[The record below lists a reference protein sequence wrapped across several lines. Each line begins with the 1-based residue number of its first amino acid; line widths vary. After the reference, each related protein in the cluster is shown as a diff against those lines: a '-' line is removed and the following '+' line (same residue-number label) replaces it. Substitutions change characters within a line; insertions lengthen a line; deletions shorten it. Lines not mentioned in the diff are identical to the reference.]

1 MLQAAA
7 CEYLIGDY
15 PKARLAGG
23 WALLI
28 TLLLLYNAQRTDSL
42 EAGAFDVPYYKIAHR
57 PQLLEA
63 TPCDVPFYYFTMH
76 RDQPCWRLQLF
87 NYAEYFNNN
96 DYDYDYD
103 YDYYY
108 YYYHYY
114 CYYYYCYKQSRVDA
128 PAGQAD
134 QPRPR

>member
-1 MLQAAA
+1 
-7 CEYLIGDY
+7 
-15 PKARLAGG
+15 
-23 WALLI
+23 
-28 TLLLLYNAQRTDSL
+28 
-42 EAGAFDVPYYKIAHR
+42 
-57 PQLLEA
+57 
-63 TPCDVPFYYFTMH
+63 MH

>member
-1 MLQAAA
+1 MPREQTRWKPGLSM
-7 CEYLIGDY
+7 YLITKLPTGHNCWRLRLVMY
-15 PKARLAGG
+15 PFL
-23 WALLI
+23 
-28 TLLLLYNAQRTDSL
+28 
-42 EAGAFDVPYYKIAHR
+42 
-57 PQLLEA
+57 
-63 TPCDVPFYYFTMH
+63 YFTMH

-96 DYDYDYD
+96 DYDYD